1 MNQTITP
8 NSFQNWCQDPNR
20 ETLVMGIVNVTPDSF
35 SDGGQFY
42 HSEKAVLHAIQLIE
56 DGADIIDIGGESSR
70 PGANHVLLQEELER
84 TIPVIQ
90 KIRQTSPDT
99 LISIDTY
106 KSEVAIQAIEAGAN
120 MINDISGLTMDET
133 MPNIAADLGVPIVIM
148 HMQGT
153 PANMQVNPRYEDLI
167 LDITSFFSGQIK
179 LADTA
184 GIKMERI
191 ILDPGIGFGKTIDH
205 NFQLIQ
211 NLNEFCKLGYPILI
225 GPSRKSFIGTTLDLP
240 PEDRLEGT
248 SAVVTAGI
256 MNGARIVRVHDVKE
270 IKRVVTITEKIRT
283 AA

>member
-1 MNQTITP
+1 LNQAVTP
-8 NSFQNWCQDPNR
+8 NSFQNWCQDPDR
-20 ETLVMGIVNVTPDSF
+20 ATLVMGIVNVTPDSF

-42 HSEKAVLHAIQLIE
+42 HPEKAIIHAMQLIN

-153 PANMQVNPRYEDLI
+153 PANMQIKPRYKDLI
-167 LDITSFFSGQIK
+167 LDITSFFSDQIK
-179 LADTA
+179 LANTA
-184 GIKMERI
+184 GIEMAHI

-240 PEDRLEGT
+240 TEDRLEGT

>member
-1 MNQTITP
+1 MNQAVTP
-8 NSFQNWCQDPNR
+8 NSFQNWCQDPDR
-20 ETLVMGIVNVTPDSF
+20 ATLVMGIVNVTPDSF

-42 HSEKAVLHAIQLIE
+42 HPEKAIIHAMQLIN

-133 MPNIAADLGVPIVIM
+133 MPNIAAGLEVPIVIM

-153 PANMQVNPRYEDLI
+153 PANMQIKPRYKDLI
-167 LDITSFFSGQIK
+167 LDITSFFSDQIK
-179 LADTA
+179 LANTA
-184 GIKMERI
+184 GIEMAHI

-240 PEDRLEGT
+240 TEDRLEGT

>member
-1 MNQTITP
+1 MNQSISP
-8 NSFQNWCQDPNR
+8 NYLQNWCQDSDR

-42 HSEKAVLHAIQLIE
+42 HPEKAVLHAIQLIN

-153 PANMQVNPRYEDLI
+153 PANMQISPHYEDLF
-167 LDITSFFSGQIK
+167 LDITSFFSDQIK
-179 LADTA
+179 LANTA
-184 GIKMERI
+184 GIEMARI
-191 ILDPGIGFGKTIDH
+191 ILDPGIGFGKTIDQ
-205 NFQLIQ
+205 NFQLIK

-240 PEDRLEGT
+240 TEDRLEGT